1 MPTAV
6 ERIAAAIRVGC
17 DAAAGSGRP
26 EAVLREH
33 VQPALA
39 EALRERGVRARA
51 RDEVSMSVP
60 AAGAAATLDAPLSS
74 SGRADAI
81 YNRFVIEFEPPGSL
95 RPSLMH
101 SATRHAVDQVQQYLR
116 GVAAESSIALERL
129 AGCAFDGSWIVYVQ
143 GERDTLRVSRP
154 RSVDLQALSALVE
167 TLESLASGRGLTA
180 ANLDEDFGRTSD
192 VGREVVGNLTR
203 LFVDGRASARSLAM
217 FGQWRIDL
225 GNASGPFAPTDR
237 SQWRQLCEDLEVPA
251 GDELAPHVLFCAQTY
266 FALVAKLVALII
278 LEGATGETLVA
289 ALAGATE
296 PWDGFAGLESG
307 ELTANTRALNV
318 IEPGIF
324 SWYLSERSPALG
336 SALAA
341 MAGIAEE
348 YSAEIVEITPLI
360 ARDVLKDLYQRLLP
374 KSIRHRL
381 GEYYTADWLA
391 ERVLDRVTE
400 GSGELRLGTRVLDPA
415 AGSGTFLV
423 EAISRIRAN
432 ASGRPAAE
440 ILRRVVDNVIGFDL
454 SPLAV
459 QASKVNY
466 LLALAPEL
474 RGAEEP
480 ISLPV
485 YLADSVAPPRRGG
498 VLEGDVYVIRTSE
511 GDWRVPVDAAT
522 PHGLSALGELID
534 ESLESRRDPGDVREL
549 AKMRLPEISA
559 DDAALD
565 RVAEVYSKTQ
575 DLHLANRDGLW
586 WRLISNAF
594 APTFHTGFD
603 YVVGNPPWVSWE
615 TLPESYRRAN
625 ETEWDLYELRPDALP
640 GRRQRSTNVRLDLS
654 MLFVAR
660 SMSHYLKADGRLGF
674 LITAT
679 VFKSELAGRG
689 FRRRRAASEGTYSF
703 LRIEDLSDLRVFDE
717 AANQTALLISSR
729 GAQTRPRVPFTK
741 WLPGSAATIPTNL
754 DLEQVL
760 TMTQRAEWFAEPVD
774 PTDAASPLLTLPADA
789 LDATL
794 PIRRPSPYLDAVREG
809 INTRGANGIFFVEI
823 LEQAGATIKIRNC
836 SSLGRD
842 STLPVHTAY
851 VERDAV
857 KTLLRGSDVTRDG
870 VTPTLGLLFFHDG
883 EHLSVPIPDRLA
895 RSRFPL
901 AYEFLTQFRDRL
913 AGRRLFRNFDP
924 RGQDWLGLY
933 SVTSAAI
940 APHKVVVREIAE
952 GMIAAAIND
961 ANTIPDHKLHVIRC
975 TSDDDAR
982 RVASVLTSPVVDYL
996 IKGFAISTSVT
1007 GSFLRYVGLRQLPTE
1022 LLVADNM
1029 ETFAA
1034 SLGLSREQ
1042 YAAVEAAAL
1051 AAPGD
1056 GETPPNEG

>member
-1 MPTAV
+1 
-6 ERIAAAIRVGC
+6 
-17 DAAAGSGRP
+17 
-26 EAVLREH
+26 VLREH

-39 EALRERGVRARA
+39 EALREHGVRSSA
-51 RDEVSMSVP
+51 RDEVRMSVP
-60 AAGAAATLDAPLSS
+60 ATEEAAMLDAPLTS

-81 YNRFVIEFEPPGSL
+81 YNRFVIEFEPPASL
-95 RPSLMH
+95 RPSLLH
-101 SATRHAVDQVQQYLR
+101 SATSHAVDQVQQYLR
-116 GVAAESSIALERL
+116 GVAAQSNIALERL

-143 GERDTLRVSRP
+143 GEREGWRVSRP
-154 RSVDLQALSALVE
+154 RSVDLQALAALLE

-192 VGREVVGNLTR
+192 SGRSVVGTLTR
-203 LFVDGRASARSLAM
+203 LFEAHQASPRALAM

-225 GNASGPFAPTDR
+225 GNASGPFAPTDAA
-237 SQWRQLCEDLEVPA
+237 QWTQLCEDLEVPA
-251 GDELAPHVLFCAQTY
+251 EGDLAPQVLFCAQTY

-289 ALAGATE
+289 TLAGAAD
-296 PWDGFAGLESG
+296 PWEGFARLESG
-307 ELTANTRALNV
+307 ALTASTKALNV

-324 SWYLSERSPALG
+324 SWYLGERSPALQR
-336 SALAA
+336 ALTA

-348 YSAEIVEITPLI
+348 YSAEIVEITPLV

-374 KSIRHRL
+374 RSIRHRL

-391 ERVLDRVTE
+391 ERVVDRVTE
-400 GSGELRLGTRVLDPA
+400 GRGQLRLGTRVLDPA
-415 AGSGTFLV
+415 VGSGTFLV

-432 ASGRPAAE
+432 ASGRPSAE
-440 ILRRVVDNVIGFDL
+440 ILRRVVDNVVGFDL

-498 VLEGDVYVIRTSE
+498 VLEGDVFVIRTSE

-522 PHGLSALGELID
+522 PHGLSVLGELID
-534 ESLESRRDPGDVREL
+534 ESLPGDIDAADVREV

-565 RVAEVYSKTQ
+565 HVAVIYAKTQ
-575 DLHLANRDGLW
+575 ELHRAGRDGLW

-625 ETEWDLYELRPDALP
+625 ETEWDFYELRPDALP
-640 GRRQRSTNVRLDLS
+640 GRRQRSSNVRLDLS

-660 SMSHYLKADGRLGF
+660 SMSHYLKDDGRLGF
-674 LITAT
+674 LITAS

-689 FRRRRAASEGTYSF
+689 FRRRRASNGGSYSF
-703 LRIEDLSDLRVFDE
+703 LRIEDLSNLRVFDE
-717 AANQTALLISSR
+717 AANLTALLIA
-729 GAQTRPRVPFTK
+729 GGGPQTTQRVPLTK
-741 WLPGSAATIPTNL
+741 WLPASTGTIPTHL

-760 TMTQRAEWFAEPVD
+760 AITRRLDWYAEPVD
-774 PTDAASPLLTLPADA
+774 PTDAASPLLTLPGPA
-789 LDATL
+789 LDATV

-809 INTRGANGIFFVEI
+809 VNTRGANGIFFVEI
-823 LEQAGATIKIRNC
+823 LERSGPTTRVRNC
-836 SSLGRD
+836 AELGRD
-842 STLPVHTAY
+842 RTLPVRSGV
-851 VERDAV
+851 VESDAI
-857 KTLLRGSDVTRDG
+857 KTLLRGADVTREG
-870 VTPTLGLLFFHDG
+870 AAPTLGLLFFHDND
-883 EHLSVPIPDRLA
+883 HVSTPMPDRIA
-895 RSRFPL
+895 RSRFPM
-901 AYEFLTQFRDRL
+901 AYDFLNHFRNRL
-913 AGRRLFRNFDP
+913 AGRRTFRNFDP
-924 RGQDWLGLY
+924 SGEDWLGLY

-940 APHKVVVREIAE
+940 APHKVVVREIAD
-952 GMIAAAIND
+952 GMIAAAVND

-975 TSDDDAR
+975 ASEEDAN
-982 RVASVLTSPVVDYL
+982 RVAAVLASPAVDYL
-996 IKGFAISTSVT
+996 IKGFAISTSLT
-1007 GSFLRYVGLRQLPTE
+1007 GSFLRYVGVRQLPTGSGPP
-1022 LLVADNM
+1022 DSP
-1029 ETFAA
+1029 ETMAA
-1034 SLGLSREQ
+1034 SLGLTAEQ

-1051 AAPGD
+1051 AADDSG
-1056 GETPPNEG
+1056 

>member
-1 MPTAV
+1 V
-6 ERIAAAIRVGC
+6 AAAR
-17 DAAAGSGRP
+17 
-26 EAVLREH
+26 
-33 VQPALA
+33 
-39 EALRERGVRARA
+39 
-51 RDEVSMSVP
+51 
-60 AAGAAATLDAPLSS
+60 
-74 SGRADAI
+74 
-81 YNRFVIEFEPPGSL
+81 
-95 RPSLMH
+95 
-101 SATRHAVDQVQQYLR
+101 
-116 GVAAESSIALERL
+116 
-129 AGCAFDGSWIVYVQ
+129 
-143 GERDTLRVSRP
+143 
-154 RSVDLQALSALVE
+154 
-167 TLESLASGRGLTA
+167 RGL
-180 ANLDEDFGRTSD
+180 
-192 VGREVVGNLTR
+192 
-203 LFVDGRASARSLAM
+203 
-217 FGQWRIDL
+217 
-225 GNASGPFAPTDR
+225 
-237 SQWRQLCEDLEVPA
+237 
-251 GDELAPHVLFCAQTY
+251 
-266 FALVAKLVALII
+266 
-278 LEGATGETLVA
+278 
-289 ALAGATE
+289 
-296 PWDGFAGLESG
+296 
-307 ELTANTRALNV
+307 
-318 IEPGIF
+318 
-324 SWYLSERSPALG
+324 
-336 SALAA
+336 
-341 MAGIAEE
+341 
-348 YSAEIVEITPLI
+348 
-360 ARDVLKDLYQRLLP
+360 
-374 KSIRHRL
+374 
-381 GEYYTADWLA
+381 
-391 ERVLDRVTE
+391 TE

-432 ASGRPAAE
+432 ASGRSAAE
-440 ILRRVVDNVIGFDL
+440 ILRRVVDNVVGFDL

-474 RGAEEP
+474 RAAEEP

-534 ESLESRRDPGDVREL
+534 ESLDSRRDPADVREL

-559 DDAALD
+559 DDTALD
-565 RVAEVYSKTQ
+565 RVTEVYSKTQ
-575 DLHLANRDGLW
+575 DLHLTNRDGLW

-615 TLPESYRRAN
+615 TLPEAYRRAN
-625 ETEWDLYELRPDALP
+625 DTEWDLYELRPDALP

-660 SMSHYLKADGRLGF
+660 SMSHYLKTDGRLGF

-689 FRRRRAASEGTYSF
+689 FRRRRSAGGGTYSF

-717 AANQTALLISSR
+717 AANQTALLIAAP
-729 GAQTRPRVPFTK
+729 GAQATRRVPYTK
-741 WLPGSAATIPTNL
+741 WLPGSVATVPTNL

-760 TMTQRAEWFAEPVD
+760 TMTRHVEWLAEPVD
-774 PTDAASPLLTLPADA
+774 PTDAASPLLTLPPQA

-823 LEQAGATIKIRNC
+823 LEQSGATLKIRNC
-836 SSLGRD
+836 SELGRD
-842 STLPVHTAY
+842 STLPVHTGY

-857 KTLLRGSDVTRDG
+857 KALLRGSDVTREH
-870 VTPTLGLLFFHDG
+870 VAPTLGLLFFHDDD
-883 EHLSVPIPDRLA
+883 HLSVPIPDRLA

-924 RGQDWLGLY
+924 RGQNWLGLY
-933 SVTSAAI
+933 SVTPAAI
-940 APHKVVVREIAE
+940 APHKVVVREVVD
-952 GMIAAAIND
+952 GMIAAAIDD

-975 TSDDDAR
+975 TSQDDAH
-982 RVASVLTSPVVDYL
+982 RVANVLTSPVLEYL

-1007 GSFLRYVGLRQLPTE
+1007 GSFLRYIGVRQLTSDSVPVNDAE
-1022 LLVADNM
+1022 AI
-1029 ETFAA
+1029 AA

-1051 AAPGD
+1051 NPD
-1056 GETPPNEG
+1056 GQG